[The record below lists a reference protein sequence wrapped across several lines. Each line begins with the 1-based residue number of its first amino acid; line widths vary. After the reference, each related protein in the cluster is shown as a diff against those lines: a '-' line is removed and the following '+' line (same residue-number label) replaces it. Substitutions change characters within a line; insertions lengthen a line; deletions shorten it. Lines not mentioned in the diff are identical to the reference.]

1 MRSIF
6 LLAIVLVLGGQ
17 LAAQVRVP
25 FGKKTKPAEP
35 EPRTIAEKVKAP
47 RVVVPDL
54 IRMLDWTEKQI
65 DTTLKKKGYLL
76 MQKDVDSTSGLFQ
89 YSHLSRETDAP
100 TTVRSLSFM
109 DATVRDIKGRM
120 ISYRTYDKDEFRDI
134 SSYLLANNY
143 HKTNEFDF
151 DEAKHSIYSNGS
163 QEIRLKVI
171 TTVKD
176 KRRFVA
182 YELELGK

>member
-1 MRSIF
+1 MRSLF
-6 LLAIVLVLGGQ
+6 LLFIVLGLGGQ

-25 FGKKTKPAEP
+25 FGSKHKAVSTAPKTVS
-35 EPRTIAEKVKAP
+35 EKVKAP
-47 RVVVPDL
+47 RITVPEL
-54 IRMLDWTEKQI
+54 VKMLDWTQKQV

-76 MQKDVDSTSGLFQ
+76 MEKDVDSTSSLFQ

-100 TTVRSLSFM
+100 TTVRSLALM

-120 ISYRTYDKDEFRDI
+120 ISYRTYDKEEFSEI

-143 HKTNEFDF
+143 RKTNEFAF
-151 DEAKHSIYSNGS
+151 EEAKHSIYNNGS
-163 QEIRLKVI
+163 QEIRIKVI

>member
-35 EPRTIAEKVKAP
+35 KTIAEKVKAP
-47 RVVVPDL
+47 RVTVPDL

-76 MQKDVDSTSGLFQ
+76 MQKDVDSTSSLFQ

-109 DATVRDIKGRM
+109 DATVRDIKGRL